1 MPSPPLRTFSSVLR
15 AFRAGRKINALELAK
30 VAGISPRSLSRW
42 ERRRVRPR
50 EVEARKLIAAIAT
63 MDYQAALELAG
74 ILELAPPNN
83 PSPPAPPPPPA
94 AAPEPVV
101 IAALPPAPA
110 IEVPPP
116 PPIPDEL
123 RLDPVEAAV
132 FRAAE
137 ALGVSPTPLR
147 PVLARFLGHVSAL
160 GITAAEAQLRL
171 G

>member
-1 MPSPPLRTFSSVLR
+1 MASPPVRTFSSVLR
-15 AFRAGRKINALELAK
+15 AFRTARKINGLELAK
-30 VAGISPRSLSRW
+30 AAGISPRSVSRW

-63 MDYQAALELAG
+63 MDYPTALELAG
-74 ILELAPPNN
+74 ILEFAPPKD
-83 PSPPAPPPPPA
+83 PSPPPPPPPPP
-94 AAPEPVV
+94 PEPVV
-101 IAALPPAPA
+101 IAAPPPAPA
-110 IEVPPP
+110 IELPPP

-147 PVLARFLGHVSAL
+147 PVLARFLGHVAAL

>member
-1 MPSPPLRTFSSVLR
+1 MASPPVRTFSSVLR
-15 AFRAGRKINALELAK
+15 AFRTARKINVLELAK
-30 VAGISPRSLSRW
+30 VAGISPRSVSRW

-63 MDYQAALELAG
+63 MDYPTALELAG
-74 ILELAPPNN
+74 ILELAPPKD
-83 PSPPAPPPPPA
+83 PSPPQPPLPPLAPA
-94 AAPEPVV
+94 ELVV
-101 IAALPPAPA
+101 IAAPSPAPR
-110 IEVPPP
+110 IEVPPA

-137 ALGVSPTPLR
+137 TLGVSPTPLR
-147 PVLARFLGHVSAL
+147 PVLARFLGHVAAL

>member
-1 MPSPPLRTFSSVLR
+1 MASPPVRTFSSVLR
-15 AFRAGRKINALELAK
+15 AFRTGRKINGLELAK
-30 VAGISPRSLSRW
+30 VAGISPRSVSRW

-63 MDYQAALELAG
+63 MDYPTPHELAA
-74 ILELAPPNN
+74 ILELAPPKD
-83 PSPPAPPPPPA
+83 PSPPAPPPPPP
-94 AAPEPVV
+94 APAEPVV
-101 IAALPPAPA
+101 IAALPPVPT
-110 IEVPPP
+110 IEAPP

-147 PVLARFLGHVSAL
+147 PVLARFLGHVAAL